1 MGIITSRFRRKR
13 YRIIMLGLD
22 ASGKTTLL
30 YCSKLN
36 DVVNTI
42 PTIGFNY
49 EKIKFKRCKF
59 EVWDIGGQDKIRELW
74 YHYFNYCDGVIYVI
88 DSADTERLKD
98 SLLNLQNLIEQDELR
113 NCPFLVVANKQDL
126 EAADTVKHIRR
137 KIYDTICNNPK
148 RIRIQGASAIRNI
161 GIVEG
166 LKWLYKSIEKI
177 SK

>member
-1 MGIITSRFRRKR
+1 MDLAKIGTLTFEEPDVEKFRCIQLAYDAINSKNSFPVV
-13 YRIIMLGLD
+13 LNVANDCTVQAFLD
-22 ASGKTTLL
+22 
-30 YCSKLN
+30 
-36 DVVNTI
+36 
-42 PTIGFNY
+42 
-49 EKIKFKRCKF
+49 EKIKFKKCKF

-113 NCPFLVVANKQDL
+113 NCPFLIVANKQDL
-126 EAADTVKHIRR
+126 ENARTVKHIRR
-137 KIYDTICNNPK
+137 KIYDTICNNPN

-166 LKWLYKSIEKI
+166 LEWLYK
-177 SK
+177 